1 MIFGHAY
8 FQAVWKHAEKEFGKL
23 LKKSPKFAGLVHRCL
38 ALPFILLNELQAVVD
53 DLKEIEMDS
62 EASEEGKLEFLEY
75 IQSNWI
81 DGPFNPETW
90 SCFGRRTD
98 LTNNAQESYNKT
110 LNK

>member
-1 MIFGHAY
+1 MTTFVS
-8 FQAVWKHAEKEFGKL
+8 QAVWKHAEKDFGKL

-38 ALPFILLNELQAVVD
+38 ALPFILLTELQAVVD

-90 SCFGRRTD
+90 SCFGRRSD
-98 LTNNAQESYNKT
+98 YTNNAQESYNKT